1 MTKINLKTSINVFQP
16 TQTTY
21 YLLEAIKKK
30 ISKRKKVEIIDM
42 GCGNGVLGISL
53 LKIFKN
59 IKNLVF
65 TDVSSNSLK
74 DCENNI
80 KLNYLKKKKYDLII
94 SNVFSKIPAQKFD
107 IIINDISGISETVA
121 KLSPWFNNI
130 SCKSG
135 KNGTDLTIKFLKNYQ
150 KFLKKSGKVFFPII
164 SLSNEKIIF
173 DYLKTNN
180 IKYKIILE
188 KKWPLPQSMM
198 KYIKLLKQLK
208 SKKYINYEEQ
218 FGLAVASTK
227 IIYLV

>member
-1 MTKINLKTSINVFQP
+1 MINIKLKTSSNVFQP

-30 ISKRKKVEIIDM
+30 ISKKKKIEIIDM

-53 LKIFKN
+53 LKTFKN
-59 IKNLVF
+59 IISLVF
-65 TDVSSNSLK
+65 TDISSNALK
-74 DCENNI
+74 DCKNNI
-80 KLNYLKKKKYDLII
+80 NLNYLRKKKYDLIT
-94 SNVFSKIPAQKFD
+94 SNVFSKIPLQKFD
-107 IIINDISGISETVA
+107 IIINDISGISESVA

-135 KNGTDLTIKFLKNYQ
+135 KNGTNLTIKFLKDYQ
-150 KFLKKSGKVFFPII
+150 KFLKKGGKVFFPII

-173 DYLKTNN
+173 DYLKMNN

-188 KKWPLPQSMM
+188 KKWPIPKSMM
-198 KYIKLLKQLK
+198 KYIKLLKKLK

-218 FGLAVASTK
+218 FGLVVASTK
-227 IIYLV
+227 IICLE